1 MATTVLECCDFAVV
15 FLDSEGIDLDLPNT
29 DQAVIFLTL
38 LTHLSSFLIYNTKI
52 FTTISSLSH
61 VFTSFLSQCKQSM
74 TADTMKFFHPK
85 FLWLFRDVGLKLADK
100 DGKETEPIE
109 LLRTQILTS
118 ETGEVSD
125 LGKSLFS
132 LFPSLESATL
142 PVPTINKR
150 DIQNIVEQQAVLKPT
165 FNTAV
170 DALAKKILHQVTKKR
185 AVDGATLL
193 NGRMFAVLASSYVE
207 AMKKQGS
214 TPDPFQIWQMFVQQQ
229 LEDCSKRL
237 VQEYESEMEFFTEIL
252 PVEERNLMKI
262 HERILGEKKRVLYE
276 TICRINPLHSR
287 EEEAQPLL
295 DQLEEEIVQW
305 KESSSTRKR
314 RPLGG
319 SLCQFTNRNH
329 TASKEHCKKLL
340 RDLTIENGLEEKVEH
355 AVKDSHP
362 VDIQTD
368 IHSITAEYKKG
379 AIGPATHEVLESGLF
394 RLHQLRD
401 KLSTIPGQPQNVR
414 VARSGSQQIKLS
426 WEPPVENPQSVEQ
439 CVVRQRSG
447 ECKEIA
453 RTTTLSVLSIE
464 SPQCEYQVIATN
476 SHKTGL
482 PAYGKKEVQCTIL

>member
-1 MATTVLECCDFAVV
+1 MTAMATTVLECRDFAIV
-15 FLDSEGIDLDLPNT
+15 FLDSEGIDNT
-29 DQAVIFLTL
+29 NQAVIFLTL

-61 VFTSFLSQCKQSM
+61 VFTSFLSQCKQLM
-74 TADTMKFFHPK
+74 TADTMEFLHPK
-85 FLWLFRDVGLKLADK
+85 FLCLFRDVGLKLADK
-100 DGKETEPIE
+100 NGKEAEPIE

-118 ETGEVSD
+118 ETGEMSD

-142 PVPTINKR
+142 PVPTINKQ
-150 DIQNIVEQQAVLKPT
+150 DIQNIVEQPEVLKPN
-165 FNTAV
+165 FKTAV
-170 DALAKKILHQVTKKR
+170 DTLSKKILHQVTQKR
-185 AVDGATLL
+185 TVHGAALL
-193 NGRMFAVLASSYVE
+193 NGRMFAVLASSYIE

-214 TPDPFQIWQMFVQQQ
+214 TPDPFQIWQMAVQQE
-229 LEDCSKRL
+229 LENCSKRL
-237 VQEYESEMEFFTEIL
+237 VQEYESEMESFTETL
-252 PVEERNLMKI
+252 PVEERYLMKI
-262 HERILGEKKRVLYE
+262 HERILGQKKRVLYE

-340 RDLTIENGLEEKVEH
+340 RDLTKENGLEEKVEH

-379 AIGPATHEVLESGLF
+379 AIGPATREVLESGLF

-401 KLSTIPGQPQNVR
+401 KPRMIPGQPQNVR

-426 WEPPVENPQSVEQ
+426 WEPPVENPQSVERY
-439 CVVRQRSG
+439 VVLQRSG
-447 ECKEIA
+447 EWEEIA
-453 RTTTLSVLSIE
+453 RTTALSVLVIG
-464 SPQCEYQVIATN
+464 SPQCEYQVIAIN

-482 PAYGKKEVQCTIL
+482 PAFSKQEEAQCTIF